1 MAEII
6 TTQLPNK
13 LIFFKKTKNKAT
25 TVSIKYSPTRLTLQS
40 LHRVDQDK
48 VEVAKAA
55 VPEWSPP
62 SLPIHTPA
70 IVAAYLTHNSSLQ
83 VPSGIYSACYAPDHL
98 QCF

>member
-13 LIFFKKTKNKAT
+13 LIFFFKKTKNKAT

-55 VPEWSPP
+55 VPE
-62 SLPIHTPA
+62 
-70 IVAAYLTHNSSLQ
+70 
-83 VPSGIYSACYAPDHL
+83 
-98 QCF
+98 